1 MQSISFQLKKQN
13 IYITILIQI
22 EGKDQATALDSKF
35 IETSS
40 ALKHNVDELLVG
52 VTKQMFLRKEQEV
65 EKKEV
70 GNEKTSRVHTHSL

>member
-1 MQSISFQLKKQN
+1 MQSISFQLNKQN
-13 IYITILIQI
+13 IYVMILIQI

-52 VTKQMFLRKEQEV
+52 VTKQMFLRKEQKV

-70 GNEKTSRVHTHSL
+70 ENQKTRRVHTYSL